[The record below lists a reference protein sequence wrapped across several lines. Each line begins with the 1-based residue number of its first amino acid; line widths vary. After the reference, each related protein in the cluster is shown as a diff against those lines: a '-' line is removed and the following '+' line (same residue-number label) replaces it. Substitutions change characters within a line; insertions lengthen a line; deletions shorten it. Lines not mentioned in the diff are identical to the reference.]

1 MYKTAIIT
9 MSDKGAAGQRK
20 DESGPLTRLIIEE
33 KGEFEVTEM
42 MILPDE
48 PEILKRELIRL
59 SDRERHDLILTT
71 GGTGLSSRDF
81 TPEATIAVADRR
93 VPGIAEYMRAKS
105 MEITP
110 KLSRGEAVIRKRTL
124 IINLPGSPKAVRE
137 NLEAILPAL
146 PHAMGILTGE
156 EGECGR

>member
-1 MYKTAIIT
+1 MRGIEMYKTAIIT
-9 MSDKGAAGQRK
+9 MSDKGAAGQRN

-71 GGTGLSSRDF
+71 G
-81 TPEATIAVADRR
+81 
-93 VPGIAEYMRAKS
+93 
-105 MEITP
+105 
-110 KLSRGEAVIRKRTL
+110 
-124 IINLPGSPKAVRE
+124 
-137 NLEAILPAL
+137 
-146 PHAMGILTGE
+146 
-156 EGECGR
+156 